1 MKRAAAS
8 PKSEAKVNPISDD
21 WREQAVVN
29 LHIAEYS
36 ALMTRATYFITLQV
50 GMWSLMAIYLGF
62 VAQFS
67 KPEGLSLGAAFD
79 NLLQRPAERGMMLWG
94 NLFILGL
101 MLKVCSQFIVEQY
114 RIILYIE
121 TDLRAMVH
129 SVHSMGMQTHFW
141 HYERS
146 LAPNVRG
153 VFAAF
158 WEYSNSIGMFAGVL
172 TLGIVIRPLTWYDF
186 GGIII
191 NIVTL
196 AFLMHDSYTSGSLRK
211 QWERALVTPS

>member
-1 MKRAAAS
+1 MKNS
-8 PKSEAKVNPISDD
+8 EVSHKSDTSIGSMSEN
-21 WREQAVVN
+21 WREQAIVN

-62 VAQFS
+62 VAQVS
-67 KPEGLSLGAAFD
+67 KPEGLSLSTAFN
-79 NLLQRPAERGMMLWG
+79 NLLQRPTERAIMLWG

-114 RIILYIE
+114 RIIFYIE
-121 TDLRAMVH
+121 KDLRAMVH
-129 SVHSMGMQTHFW
+129 SVHSMGTRIHFW

-146 LAPNVRG
+146 LTNNGRG
-153 VFAAF
+153 IFAVF
-158 WEYSNSIGMFAGVL
+158 WEYSNSMGMFAAISTLCIMLKPL
-172 TLGIVIRPLTWYDF
+172 TLYDM

-191 NIVTL
+191 NVIIL
-196 AFLMHDSYTSGSLRK
+196 ALVIHDSYTSRSLRK
-211 QWERALVTPS
+211 QWQ